1 MENMGTLP
9 LTQVSRQVLEVHR
22 LADLAVRGP
31 AELHLHSN
39 GFREV
44 SVAVRWCAEHDGH
57 LSVDVS
63 LGESAFSLP
72 RVLEEAHLDVF
83 CRGTEHG
90 KCEKMLKP
98 HFSSPA
104 STQKII

>member
-1 MENMGTLP
+1 MSRHVENMGALP
-9 LTQVSRQVLEVHR
+9 LTWVSRQVLEVHR
-22 LADLAVRGP
+22 LADLAVRGST
-31 AELHLHSN
+31 ELHLYAN

-44 SVAVRWCAEHDGH
+44 SVAVRRRAEHNGH
-57 LSVDVS
+57 LSVDIS

-72 RVLEEAHLDVF
+72 GVLKEAHLDVF

-98 HFSSPA
+98 RFSSPA
-104 STQKII
+104 SS